1 MSGFWDNVS
10 RYPRFFV
17 SSVSGLIL
25 TILSP
30 ILNLGKSN
38 TSKILI
44 IGFLILIFLFIFITI
59 RAMLDL

>member
-1 MSGFWDNVS
+1 MSGFWENVS

-17 SSVSGLIL
+17 SSVSGLVL

-30 ILNLGKSN
+30 IINLGKSS

-44 IGFLILIFLFIFITI
+44 IGFLISIFIFIVITI

>member
-59 RAMLDL
+59 RAM

>member
-1 MSGFWDNVS
+1 MSGLWDNVS